1 MAGDQLKKLVFPSL
15 GWAEE
20 LCRRANKD
28 KYLRE
33 IGKGFSE
40 TITIIINDRDNKRR
54 ALKFIIEDG
63 KCMGVYYNERLDEIP
78 RDSDL
83 ILEADIDTWL
93 KIIRFET
100 TPTKA
105 LFTRKLRIVKGS
117 RLMIFSR
124 PLAHY
129 QILYL
134 ASKISEGI

>member
-1 MAGDQLKKLVFPSL
+1 M
-15 GWAEE
+15 
-20 LCRRANKD
+20 D

-33 IGKGFSE
+33 IGKEFSE
-40 TITIIINDRDNKRR
+40 TITIIINDRDNERR
-54 ALKFIIEDG
+54 TLKFIIEDG
-63 KCMGVYYNERLDEIP
+63 KCMGVSYNERLDKTP
-78 RDSDL
+78 RNSDI

-93 KIIRFET
+93 KIIRFKT

-134 ASKISEGI
+134 ASKVS